1 VFSKRSPFNHRDDV
15 DDVVLLFTDGRPKP
29 EDEQTAMAN
38 KFAQILKN
46 RNVTII
52 GLAVRVPGKVEEF
65 KPNIER
71 WATSPQ
77 LVYEAKID
85 NLDNV
90 ISKLVQASC
99 NETREGKLILSA

>member
-1 VFSKRSPFNHRDDV
+1 MFSKRSPFNYRDDV

-29 EDEQTAMAN
+29 EDEQTRKAN
-38 KFAQILKN
+38 ENADILKT
-46 RNVTII
+46 RNITII

-77 LVYEAKID
+77 LVFEAKID

-90 ISKLVQASC
+90 ISKLVKASC
-99 NETREGKLILSA
+99 IETCPPG